1 MHVST
6 DQERSSPRRFLKS
19 IYETC
24 ISSIRYLFRFD
35 RRAMARQIG
44 LEDSNE
50 SNAILLKYIS
60 VITAQRK
67 LSVFD
72 IIPFTTIISG
82 AYICVGVQRLFLHTA
97 VSTDYSYD
105 TATIAR
111 VTSVRDQ
118 AQTLKVHPPYGS
130 LRWCM
135 SLTITVFQRL
145 ESECFLMNHHVLL
158 LPLTEFLIF

>member
-72 IIPFTTIISG
+72 IIPFTTG
-82 AYICVGVQRLFLHTA
+82 AVKSVKAQASSRWHDVGVWRRGQLRCRPRHLIM
-97 VSTDYSYD
+97 VQNYE
-105 TATIAR
+105 
-111 VTSVRDQ
+111 VRQ
-118 AQTLKVHPPYGS
+118 Q
-130 LRWCM
+130 
-135 SLTITVFQRL
+135 
-145 ESECFLMNHHVLL
+145 
-158 LPLTEFLIF
+158 